1 MESIPMKTQLVY
13 KYKNEDKRELSF
25 EDWIVYIIKQ
35 EVNQK
40 RLPWIETTPK
50 HVEEIEELKET
61 EPMDANLGAEVLND
75 YCPICG
81 RINATVVSTLR

>member
-13 KYKNEDKRELSF
+13 KYKDEDKRELSF

-40 RLPWIETTPK
+40 RLPWNRHIS
-50 HVEEIEELKET
+50 
-61 EPMDANLGAEVLND
+61 AEVN
-75 YCPICG
+75 
-81 RINATVVSTLR
+81 